1 MKSGCLTP
9 TTHAVAILN
18 QAAAELAYSGAPG
31 SGMGLDTLHNAV
43 IYLLTG
49 DITGRRGV
57 AHFWTT
63 IAVVPQ
69 APREHQAAAD
79 FAEHLMLNH
88 TARGFEG

>member
-31 SGMGLDTLHNAV
+31 SGMGLDTLHNAA

-57 AHFWTT
+57 AHFWST
-63 IAVVPQ
+63 IAVLSRS
-69 APREHQAAAD
+69 PRAHVAAAD
-79 FAEHLMLNH
+79 FAEHLILNH